1 LDYSSVFHHKV
12 FIHISSVLFGFKKIC
27 HLLKREL
34 SRGGGINHLGEMV
47 TIKVLTSLMKDWNLP
62 DNLKITW
69 DRNDAQQVSRA
80 EEVFK
85 EYLKEGWLAFS
96 EEADRRRQ
104 IFRFDAE
111 LNKIILIPPLGG
123 G

>member
-1 LDYSSVFHHKV
+1 
-12 FIHISSVLFGFKKIC
+12 
-27 HLLKREL
+27 
-34 SRGGGINHLGEMV
+34 MV
-47 TIKVLTSLMKDWNLP
+47 AIKVLTSLMKDWNLP
-62 DNLKITW
+62 GNLKIAW
-69 DRNDAQQVSRA
+69 DRNDAQQVSKA

-96 EEADRRRQ
+96 EESDRRRQ

-111 LNKIILIPPLGG
+111 LNKIILMPPLGG

>member
-1 LDYSSVFHHKV
+1 M
-12 FIHISSVLFGFKKIC
+12 
-27 HLLKREL
+27 
-34 SRGGGINHLGEMV
+34 GEMV